1 MTKKSNIEKTIRDM
15 DALLKFV
22 PGLDA
27 MLKSLESTSKQS
39 EVDEE
44 YQRIKLPY
52 VSAEPI
58 RGTGWTR

>member
-15 DALLKFV
+15 DALLKSV

-27 MLKSLESTSKQS
+27 LLKSLESTSKQS
-39 EVDEE
+39 EINEE

-58 RGTGWTR
+58 RGAEWTR